1 MEFSTQWN
9 THLIGYSVS
18 EFVSVARRAH
28 DLGYQTIWLNDNVRY
43 RNIFTVLTAI
53 AAQVPIKVGTATIV
67 PYFHNPITLACT
79 IASLSDVSQGR
90 EVRVGIAIGDLG
102 QTPPYVE
109 FTNRLSMLRE
119 STLFLKQALS
129 GQAAYFSDFPTLVR
143 YFRLNP
149 EGKLK
154 LAFTPAGPLP
164 FYGGTLG
171 PKSLAIA
178 GEHMEGI
185 VFPGQFL
192 AFFKTGRLN
201 SMILTA
207 KEAAARSGPTKVLRF
222 SALLN
227 VSVSRDRRKAR
238 QFALPQVAHSV
249 VSLKVAKFTPQ
260 EFEKVG
266 IDPQRVDRLQEAFT
280 KGGGITIEEAAQLV
294 DDRMIDAYY
303 LAGTPEEVLPPLI
316 KLVRELGEAGIEEI
330 AFSKLGYD
338 YGEALELIAK
348 EVIPHLR

>member
-28 DLGYQTIWLNDNVRY
+28 DLGFQVIWLNDNVRY

-79 IASLSDVSQGR
+79 IASLSDVSHGR
-90 EVRVGIAIGDLG
+90 EVRVGVAIGDLG

-109 FTNRLSMLRE
+109 VTNRLSMLRE

-129 GQAAYFSDFPTLVR
+129 CQTAYFRDFPTLVR

-154 LAFTPAGPLP
+154 LAFAPAGPLP

-171 PKSLAIA
+171 PKALAIA

-201 SMILTA
+201 SMIQTA
-207 KEAAARSGPTKVLRF
+207 KEAAERSGSTKDLRF

-227 VSVSRDRRKAR
+227 VSVSRDRQKAR
-238 QFALPQVAHSV
+238 RFALPQVAHSV
-249 VSLKVAKFTPQ
+249 ISLKAAKFTPE

-316 KLVRELGEAGIEEI
+316 KLVRELAEAGIDEV

-348 EVIPHLR
+348 EVLPHLR

>member
-9 THLIGYSVS
+9 THLIGYTVP
-18 EFVSVARRAH
+18 EFVAAARRAH
-28 DLGYQTIWLNDNVRY
+28 DLGFETIWLNDNVRY

-53 AAQVPIKVGTATIV
+53 AAQVPIKVATATIV

-79 IASLSDVSQGR
+79 LASLSDVCQGR

-109 FTNRLSMLRE
+109 FTKRLSMLRE

-129 GQAAYFSDFPTLVR
+129 GETAFFRDFPTLVR

-154 LAFTPAGPLP
+154 LAFAPAGPLP

-192 AFFKTGRLN
+192 AFFKTGRLQR
-201 SMILTA
+201 MVQIA
-207 KEAAARSGPTKVLRF
+207 KDAAASSAGKKALRF

-227 VSVSRDRRKAR
+227 VSVSKDRKSAR
-238 QFALPQVAHSV
+238 RFALPQVAHSV
-249 VSLKVAKFTPQ
+249 VSLKVAGLTQQ

-266 IDPQRVDRLQEAFT
+266 IDPGRLDRLQEAFT
-280 KGGGITIEEAAQLV
+280 RGGGITIEEASQMV

-303 LAGTPEEVLPPLI
+303 LAGTPEEVVPPLI
-316 KLVRELGEAGIEEI
+316 NLVRELGELGIEEI

-338 YGEALELIAK
+338 YVDALELIAK
-348 EVIPHLR
+348 EVIPHL